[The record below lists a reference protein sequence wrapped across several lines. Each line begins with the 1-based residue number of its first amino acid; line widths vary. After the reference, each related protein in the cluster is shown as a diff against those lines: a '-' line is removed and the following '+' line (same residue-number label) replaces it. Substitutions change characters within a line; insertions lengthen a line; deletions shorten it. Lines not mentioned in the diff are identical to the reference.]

1 MNSWVSRIAT
11 ALAFGLMQWM
21 HSFIEVPNNPEG
33 LLIYHGSAALFD
45 LAAIFIASEL
55 LTGQLA
61 RDLNCLTLASIGI
74 NGLGWAGYLLYLDP
88 IWYDSALTSLI
99 IVSYLR
105 LFVTRGGDVIGNH
118 GGGVFRPCAD
128 NRPQSHQ
135 KEATQ

>member
-1 MNSWVSRIAT
+1 MNGWMSRITT
-11 ALAFGLMQWM
+11 ALAFSLLQWI
-21 HSFIEVPNNPEG
+21 HSFIDVSNTPQG
-33 LLIYHGSAALFD
+33 LLIYHGSSALFD
-45 LAAIFIASEL
+45 LVAIFIVSEL

-61 RDLNCLTLASIGI
+61 RDLCTLTLASIGI

-99 IVSYLR
+99 MVSYLR
-105 LFVTRGGDVIGNH
+105 LFVTRGGDAIGNH
-118 GGGVFRPCAD
+118 GGGIFRPRAD

>member
-1 MNSWVSRIAT
+1 MSRIAT

-21 HSFIEVPNNPEG
+21 HSFIDVSNNPEG

-45 LAAIFIASEL
+45 LAAIYIVSEL

-61 RDLNCLTLASIGI
+61 RDLYALTLASIGI
-74 NGLGWAGYLLYLDP
+74 NGLGWAGYMLYLAP

-99 IVSYLR
+99 MVSYLR

-118 GGGVFRPCAD
+118 GGGIFRPRAD

>member
-1 MNSWVSRIAT
+1 MSRIAT
-11 ALAFGLMQWM
+11 ALAFGLLQWM
-21 HSFIEVPNNPEG
+21 HSFIDVPNNPEG

-45 LAAIFIASEL
+45 LAEIYIVSGL

-61 RDLNCLTLASIGI
+61 RDLCALTLASIGI

-99 IVSYLR
+99 MASYLM
-105 LFVTRGGDVIGNH
+105 LFVTRGGDAIGNH
-118 GGGVFRPCAD
+118 GGGIFRPRAD